1 MAQLLL
7 ELFSEEIPARMQNGA
22 ARDLERLAGDH
33 FKRMDL
39 AYDRLAAF
47 AGPRRLTLVVDA
59 LPDRQPDRSEERKG
73 PRLGAPEAA
82 LAGFLRSTGLARE
95 DLIERDGVFFA
106 RLDRAGRS
114 SAEVVAE
121 IVPDIV
127 SAFPWPKSMT
137 WGAGSLRWVRPLH
150 RILCL
155 LDGKVVDFAIDGL
168 RSGDLTE
175 GHRFMGTGRPFG
187 VSNFDDY
194 RAALERHFVVLD
206 VVDRKRRIM
215 NEARAACIRRGL
227 VLVEDEGLLDEVAG
241 MAEWP
246 TPLMGDMDPAFLA
259 LPPEVVRTTMRAHQ
273 RYFAVADIEGR
284 LAPHFIAVAN
294 IEAADGGALIAA
306 GNGRVLAARLA
317 DAQFFWTE
325 DLRRSLES
333 RLASLK
339 GVTFHARLGSML
351 DRVGRIEA
359 LARVIAPLVGADPE
373 KAATAARLAKA
384 DLVTAMVGEFP
395 ELQGIMGGYYARAE
409 GVHPAVADAI
419 RDHYRPQG
427 PSEAPP
433 TAPVTIAV
441 AVADKMDTILAF
453 FSIGEV
459 PTGSRD
465 PFALR
470 RAALG
475 VIRIVL
481 DNGLRLP
488 IGDVIA
494 TSGFDGAGV
503 MAFFGDR
510 LKVLLRERGAR
521 HDLVDAVFALGDD
534 DLARVAARVDALT
547 LFLESDD
554 GSNLLAAYKR
564 AGNILNAEARK
575 GALPETGAHR
585 PDAPAEEATLFDAL
599 RTCRPHVQTALA
611 REDFAAGL
619 SALAR
624 LRTPIDAFFE
634 EVLVNSPV
642 AAERAN
648 RLALL
653 MEVREVMGQVADFSL
668 VSG

>member
-1 MAQLLL
+1 
-7 ELFSEEIPARMQNGA
+7 
-22 ARDLERLAGDH
+22 
-33 FKRMDL
+33 
-39 AYDRLAAF
+39 
-47 AGPRRLTLVVDA
+47 
-59 LPDRQPDRSEERKG
+59 
-73 PRLGAPEAA
+73 
-82 LAGFLRSTGLARE
+82 
-95 DLIERDGVFFA
+95 LIERDGVLFA
-106 RLDRAGRS
+106 RIDRPGRS
-114 SAEVVAE
+114 SAEVIAG

-127 SAFPWPKSMT
+127 TGFPWPKSMT
-137 WGAGSLRWVRPLH
+137 SGAGSLRWVRPLH

-155 LDGKVVDFAIDGL
+155 LDSKVVDFEIDGI

-175 GHRFMGTGRPFG
+175 GHRFMGTGRPFA
-187 VSNFDDY
+187 VSGFEDY
-194 RAALERHFVVLD
+194 RAGLERHFVVLD
-206 VVDRKRRIM
+206 VAERRRRILDD
-215 NEARAACIRRGL
+215 ARAACARRGL

-259 LPPEVVRTTMRAHQ
+259 LPPEVVRTTMRTHQ
-273 RYFAVADIEGR
+273 RYLAVADGEGR

-325 DLRRSLES
+325 DLRRPLES
-333 RLASLK
+333 RLTTLK
-339 GVTFHARLGSML
+339 GVTFHARLGSMFE
-351 DRVGRIEA
+351 RVGRIEA
-359 LARVIAPLVGADPE
+359 LAPTIAPSVGADPD
-373 KAATAARLAKA
+373 KAAVAARLAKA

-409 GVHPAVADAI
+409 GVEPAVADAI

-427 PSEAPP
+427 PSEAVP

-441 AVADKMDTILAF
+441 ALADKMDTILAF
-453 FSIGEV
+453 FSIGEI

-470 RAALG
+470 RAAL
-475 VIRIVL
+475 L

-488 IGDVIA
+488 IGDMIA
-494 TSGFDGAGV
+494 ASEFAGTDV
-503 MAFFGDR
+503 VAFFADR

-534 DLARVAARVDALT
+534 DLARVVARIEALT
-547 LFLESDD
+547 VFLASDD
-554 GSNLLAAYKR
+554 GANLLAAYKR

-575 GALPETGAHR
+575 GALPEAVAHR
-585 PDAPAEEATLFDAL
+585 SDGPGEEAALFDAL
-599 RTCRPHVQTALA
+599 RTCRPHVQSALA
-611 REDFAAGL
+611 SEDFAAGL

-624 LRTPIDAFFE
+624 LRAPIDAFFE
-634 EVLVNSPV
+634 GVLVNSPV